1 MIDKNYI
8 HHTPKACSLTELA
21 IRYNPNVTVKT
32 ARRIL
37 HDWINFN
44 PHLLHDLTESGWIP
58 THRMLTPAQI
68 QMIEKHLGEP

>member
-1 MIDKNYI
+1 MNEKHD
-8 HHTPKACSLTELA
+8 TPHAAKACSFTELA

-44 PHLLHDLTESGWIP
+44 THLLHDLTESGWIP

-68 QMIEKHLGEP
+68 QMIEKYLGEP